1 VNFVILSVKTG
12 IGEDDTR
19 DLEEEGRRRREKR
32 RKKAD
37 LHPNHQSYHA
47 TPQKLQYAQPNSF
60 YTYHIK
66 LSAHLPP
73 NAI

>member
-1 VNFVILSVKTG
+1 VKTG

-37 LHPNHQSYHA
+37 LHPNPQFCHA
-47 TPQKLQYAQPNSF
+47 TPQKLQYAQPNFS

-66 LSAHLPP
+66 LLTHLPP